1 MTVDLQM
8 HPLTAMLGD
17 VLLRVSRYQIK
28 TEVPVL
34 RQTLCDG
41 SLHQTMLAALP
52 CQLTLSGSALIGDAS
67 ALTAFFHSAMQ
78 LHTAFSFEFAGAQ
91 YSGMQITAAE
101 CSGEFRTAKWTVTLI
116 GGTAA

>member
-17 VLLRVSRYQIK
+17 VLLSVSGYQLK

-52 CQLTLSGSALIGDAS
+52 CQLTLSGSARIRDAA
-67 ALTAFFHSAMQ
+67 ALTAFFRSAML
-78 LHTAFSFEFAGAQ
+78 LHTEFSFEFAGAQ